1 MRAIVEY
8 HPEGSKLPPLNVVMC
23 KGRED
28 VTIKVL
34 NACFIG
40 WALAASFVIGWFKWN
55 EFSDWQISDR
65 GGGITRSTLNLLFN
79 YMYST
84 APRPPSPDAASMT
97 PLVSCLYRD
106 FWLASE
112 HVTHSFDWSICNSY
126 NLQAGYGYGLPLS
139 RLYAKYL
146 NGDLWLS
153 SMEGYGTDALV
164 YLKVQFSQLNASF

>member
-1 MRAIVEY
+1 MRAVVEY

-34 NACFIG
+34 NACFNG
-40 WALAASFVIGWFKWN
+40 WALVASFVIGWFKCN
-55 EFSDWQISDR
+55 ELSDWQISDR

-97 PLVSCLYRD
+97 PLVSCLYQG
-106 FWLASE
+106 FWFANE
-112 HVTHSFDWSICNSY
+112 HVSTYSIGRFVILKICRPAMATVY
-126 NLQAGYGYGLPLS
+126 HCLVCM
-139 RLYAKYL
+139 L
-146 NGDLWLS
+146 N
-153 SMEGYGTDALV
+153 T
-164 YLKVQFSQLNASF
+164 